1 MSLRISEMI
10 QRTPQGDE
18 YLEVI
23 IPPYTP
29 GTNRKVY
36 LQDILSMVTSSLLT
50 LETVDVSGGTIT
62 LDLNSIDQMMYVGS
76 ASFGTPKTIALSNAT
91 NGLVID
97 FKFNLSNVAAVLT
110 FPTSFTMQT
119 TDLRWNDGA
128 HTFTPSATGKHE
140 FSATFDGT
148 DWDLKIT
155 NPYA

>member
-1 MSLRISEMI
+1 MSLRISEML
-10 QRTPQGDE
+10 QRTPLGNE

-23 IPPYTP
+23 IPPYTT

-36 LQDILSMVTSSLLT
+36 LQDILDMVASPLMTLT
-50 LETVDVSGGTIT
+50 TTDVSGGTIT
-62 LDLNSIDQMMYVGS
+62 LDLESLDQKMYVGS
-76 ASFGTPKTIALSNAT
+76 TSFGTPKTIALSNAT

-97 FKFNLSNVAAVLT
+97 FKFNLSNVAAVLS
-110 FPTSFTMQT
+110 FPSSFTMQT

-128 HTFTPSATGKHE
+128 HTFTPAATGLHE

-148 DWDLKIT
+148 DWHLKAT